1 VAHVIALN
9 ARKDTTVVA
18 KYYIK
23 CGTLEL
29 IYSTDKF
36 PMDAA
41 ISALWETNE
50 HDVLEENFYIDQ
62 RGMRDKST
70 ADGETITIN
79 SDKVLEAAGWEIG

>member
-1 VAHVIALN
+1 
-9 ARKDTTVVA
+9 
-18 KYYIK
+18 
-23 CGTLEL
+23 
-29 IYSTDKF
+29 
-36 PMDAA
+36 MDAA

-70 ADGETITIN
+70 ADAETITIN